1 MIQETLEE
9 IKIRKELASYYF
21 SNFEK
26 HRLQDPAKASEFLW
40 GTLNALV
47 YAIGLL
53 HGKKIAEHS
62 KVIGILKELRMDEE
76 SISAAQMVHANFFH
90 DFMDKETFEL
100 QTKKVV
106 TMLRKLE
113 EILEKELK
121 RQIKSI
127 KHERQVCQ

>member
-9 IKIRKELASYYF
+9 IKRRKELASYYF

-26 HRLQDPAKASEFLW
+26 HRVQDLAKASEFLC

-53 HGKKIAEHS
+53 HGRKITEHS
-62 KVIGILKELRMDEE
+62 KVIETLKELRMDKE
-76 SISAAQMVHANFFH
+76 SISAAKMIHANFFH

-100 QTKKVV
+100 QTEKVV
-106 TMLRKLE
+106 TMLPKLE
-113 EILEKELK
+113 EILEKELRK
-121 RQIKSI
+121 QLEAI
-127 KHERQVCQ
+127 KHKGEF